1 LKLIQKLPQYN
12 LQSGGEKMNKLN
24 SELGTVRV
32 QATTLGDMLLLAA
45 DKQPDRMAVVLPYRR
60 ITYAELRDQA
70 MKRALS
76 LQELGVGRGDH
87 VGVLLPTGME
97 FIISMFSI
105 ALLGAV
111 TVPVNARYQPPEL
124 AYLIENADLRV
135 LLTTDKIADA
145 VNFVERLNEALPGLA
160 TAKANLLQLGEAPL
174 LRNIVLLGGAS
185 APGFLEQRH
194 FDALAENGDLEQLH
208 LKRLQISL
216 GSTALIIYTSGT
228 TANPKGCM
236 ISHEAIVRNS
246 AALAERYELTGEDS
260 FWSPLPMFHIAAI
273 LPLVSIFTQSGT
285 YVTTNYFQAGE
296 ALNMMEAEKVTATY
310 PCFWTI
316 MSDIVDHPD
325 FEKTDLSRIKMMNA
339 NFAVQPPEIGE
350 KMKKA
355 LPNAKFV
362 GTFGMTETAGTVST
376 SRLDATEEQQFT
388 RLGTPLSGM
397 EVKAIDQETGLEAA
411 IGERGE
417 AWIRGYSTFT
427 EYYKSPEKTA
437 EALDDEGWFHS
448 GDLISIDVDGQIM
461 FHGRLRDMLKVGGE
475 NVAAVEIETYLQ
487 QHDAVKLA
495 QVVGIPHPR
504 LTEVAAAFIELEPGR
519 QTSEEELIAFCKGKI
534 AGFKIPRHVRF
545 IEEWPISST
554 KIQKFRL
561 QDQMREELGL

>member
-1 LKLIQKLPQYN
+1 
-12 LQSGGEKMNKLN
+12 MNELN

-32 QATTLGDMLLLAA
+32 RATTLGDMLMIAA
-45 DKQPDRMAVVLPYRR
+45 DEQPDRMAVVLPYRR
-60 ITYAELRDQA
+60 ITYAELREQA
-70 MKRALS
+70 IKRALS
-76 LQELGVGRGDH
+76 LQTLGVGSGDH
-87 VGVLLPTGME
+87 VGVLLPTGMD
-97 FIISMFSI
+97 FIITMFAI

-124 AYLIENADLRV
+124 AYLIDNADLRV
-135 LLTTDKIADA
+135 LLTTDKIADT
-145 VNFVERLNEALPGLA
+145 VDFVKRLNEALPGLA
-160 TAKANLLQLGEAPL
+160 TANAEQLQLEGAPL
-174 LRNIVLLGGAS
+174 LRNIVLFGESS
-185 APGFLEQRH
+185 APGVLSQRH

-236 ISHEAIVRNS
+236 ISHEAIVRNG

-260 FWSPLPMFHIAAI
+260 LWSPLPMFHIAAI
-273 LPLVSIFTQSGT
+273 LPLAAIFTQSGT

-296 ALNMMEAEKVTATY
+296 ALKMMEEEKVTATY

-316 MSDIVDHPD
+316 MSDLVDHPD
-325 FEKTDLSRIKMMNA
+325 FEKTDLSRVKMMNA
-339 NFAVQPPEIGE
+339 NFAVQPPEIGD

-355 LPNAKFV
+355 LPNAVFV
-362 GTFGMTETAGTVST
+362 GTFGMTETAGTVTT
-376 SRLDATEEQQFT
+376 SRLDATEKQRFT

-397 EVKAIDQETGLEAA
+397 EVKAMDPETGRKVAT
-411 IGERGE
+411 GEKGE

-448 GDLISIDVDGQIM
+448 GDLISIDDDGQLM

-475 NVAAVEIETYLQ
+475 NVAAVEIETCLQ

-519 QTSEEELIAFCKGKI
+519 QTSEEELIGFCKGKI
-534 AGFKIPRHVRF
+534 AGFKIPRYVRF
-545 IEEWPISST
+545 VEEWPISST

-561 QDQMREELGL
+561 QDQLREELGL